1 MTSAVLIVP
10 AAALDDANV
19 FCAELGWGPQSF
31 SIPLSSGKGGV
42 THWAARVDVDEVSR
56 AAIEAC
62 PYITPDFDEGGDAA
76 SHAAAVFEAAGL
88 VGVIPYPEED

>member
-10 AAALDDANV
+10 ASALDDANA

-31 SIPLSSGKGGV
+31 SIPLSSGGDTI

-56 AAIEAC
+56 ASIEAC

-76 SHAAAVFEAAGL
+76 SHAAEVFEASGL
-88 VGVIPYPEED
+88 TLITSDSP